1 MPALV
6 IGQRQRTHRV
16 ANTAVEPALLDLE
29 PTWQVVGESLR

>member
-16 ANTAVEPALLDLE
+16 AKTTMEPSLLDLE